1 MKNKDIGIDLGTA
14 NILIYVKGEGIVL
27 SEPSVV
33 AMDKD
38 TGKVLAIGK
47 KAHEMLGRTPGSVIA
62 VKPLKDGVIADFDK
76 TEIMLDYFI
85 KKIKGKTIF
94 SKPRILI
101 CCPSNITQVEKNA
114 IKEVAERTGAKKVYV
129 EEEPKVAAIGAGL
142 SIDMPTGNMV
152 IDIGGG
158 TTDIAVLSLNGIVYS
173 ESIKLAGNTFD
184 TDIIKYIKNKYKLLI
199 GEVTAE
205 QVKIKIGTVSS
216 KEKEKKMEV
225 RGRDLLTGL
234 PKTITVT
241 SNEIKEA
248 IKDSTEMIVRTA
260 KLVLEKIEPELAAD
274 IIDKGI
280 VLTGGGALL
289 DGLDKLIEKEIKVP
303 TKVAESPL
311 TCVVEGTGII
321 LDNLR

>member
-38 TGKVLAIGK
+38 TGKVLAIGE

-184 TDIIKYIKNKYKLLI
+184 TDII

-248 IKDSTEMIVRTA
+248 IKDSTEMIVHAA

-311 TCVVEGTGII
+311 TCVAEGTGII
-321 LDNLR
+321 LDNLI

>member
-1 MKNKDIGIDLGTA
+1 MRNKDIGIDLGTA

-33 AMDKD
+33 AIDKES
-38 TGKVLAIGK
+38 GKVLAIGT

-62 VKPLKDGVIADFDK
+62 IRPLKDGVIADFDK

-94 SKPRILI
+94 SRPRILI

-114 IKEVAERTGAKKVYV
+114 IREVAERTGAKKVYV
-129 EEEPKVAAIGAGL
+129 EEEPKVAAVGAGL
-142 SIDMPTGNMV
+142 SIDMPSGNMV

-173 ESIKLAGNTFD
+173 ESIKIAGNTFD
-184 TDIIKYIKNKYKLLI
+184 TDIIKYIKSKYKLLI

-205 QVKIKIGTVSS
+205 KIKIKIGTVLEST
-216 KEKEKKMEV
+216 KEKTMKV

-234 PKTITVT
+234 PKTITFSSKEVR
-241 SNEIKEA
+241 EA
-248 IKDSTEMIVRTA
+248 IKESVDMIIHGA
-260 KLVLEKIEPELAAD
+260 KMVLEKIEPEISAD

-289 DGLDKLIEKEIKVP
+289 EGLDKLIEQEIKVP
-303 TKVAESPL
+303 TKIAESPL
-311 TCVVEGTGII
+311 TCVAEGTGII
-321 LDNLR
+321 LDNLP

>member
-1 MKNKDIGIDLGTA
+1 MRNKDIGIDLGTA
-14 NILIYVKGEGIVL
+14 NILIYVRGEGIVL

-33 AMDKD
+33 ALDSD
-38 TGKVLAIGK
+38 SGKVLAVGQR
-47 KAHEMLGRTPGSVIA
+47 AHEMLGRTPGSVIA

-114 IKEVAERTGAKKVYV
+114 IREVAERTGAKRVYV
-129 EEEPKVAAIGAGL
+129 EEEPKVAAVGAGL
-142 SIDMPTGNMV
+142 EIGMPSGNMV
-152 IDIGGG
+152 IDVGGG
-158 TTDIAVLSLNGIVYS
+158 TTDIAVLSLDGIVYS
-173 ESIKLAGNTFD
+173 ESIKVAGNTLD
-184 TDIIKYIKNKYKLLI
+184 VDIIKYIKNKYKLLI

-205 QVKIKIGTVSS
+205 QIKIKVGTVLETA
-216 KEKEKKMEV
+216 KNKTIKV

-234 PKTITVT
+234 PKTIEIT
-241 SNEIKEA
+241 SEEVRQAIKE
-248 IKDSTEMIVRTA
+248 SVYMIIHAT
-260 KLVLEKIEPELAAD
+260 KMVLENIEPEISAD

-303 TKVAESPL
+303 VKVAQSPL
-311 TCVVEGTGII
+311 TCVAEGTGII
-321 LDNLR
+321 LENLS

>member
-1 MKNKDIGIDLGTA
+1 MRNKDIGIDLGTA

-33 AMDKD
+33 AIDKES
-38 TGKVLAIGK
+38 GKVLAIGT

-62 VKPLKDGVIADFDK
+62 IRPLKDGVIADFDK

-94 SKPRILI
+94 SRPRILI

-114 IKEVAERTGAKKVYV
+114 IREAAERTGAKKVYV
-129 EEEPKVAAIGAGL
+129 EEEPKVAAVGAGL
-142 SIDMPTGNMV
+142 SIDMPSGNMV

-173 ESIKLAGNTFD
+173 ESIKIAGNTFD
-184 TDIIKYIKNKYKLLI
+184 TDIIKYIKSKYKLLI

-205 QVKIKIGTVSS
+205 KIKIKIGTVLEST
-216 KEKEKKMEV
+216 KEKTMKV

-234 PKTITVT
+234 PKTITFSSKEVR
-241 SNEIKEA
+241 EA
-248 IKDSTEMIVRTA
+248 IKESVDMIIHGA
-260 KLVLEKIEPELAAD
+260 KMVLEKIEPEISAD

-289 DGLDKLIEKEIKVP
+289 EGLDKLIEQEIKVP
-303 TKVAESPL
+303 TKIAESPL
-311 TCVVEGTGII
+311 TCVAEGTGII
-321 LDNLR
+321 LDNLP

>member
-1 MKNKDIGIDLGTA
+1 MNNKDIGIDLGTA

-33 AMDKD
+33 AIDKN
-38 TGKVLAIGK
+38 TNEVIAVGK
-47 KAHEMLGRTPGSVIA
+47 KAYKMLGKTPDSVIA

-76 TEIMLDYFI
+76 TEVMLDYFI
-85 KKIKGKTIF
+85 KKIKGKTLF

-101 CCPSNITQVEKNA
+101 CCPSNVTQVEKRA
-114 IKEVAERTGAKKVYV
+114 IKEVAEKTGAKKVYL

-142 SIDMPTGNMV
+142 EISLPTGNMV

-173 ESIKLAGNTFD
+173 ESIKVAGNALD
-184 TDIIKYIKNKYKLLI
+184 QDIIKYIKKKHKLLI

-205 QVKIKIGTVSS
+205 KIKIKIGTVL
-216 KEKEKKMEV
+216 EKEKTMKV
-225 RGRDLLTGL
+225 RGRDVLSGL
-234 PKTITVT
+234 PKTISIS
-241 SNEIKEA
+241 SNEVKEA
-248 IKDSTEMIVRTA
+248 IESSIKVIIHGI
-260 KLVLEKIEPELAAD
+260 KGVLEKIEPELSAD

-280 VLTGGGALL
+280 VLTGGGSLL

-303 TKVAESPL
+303 IKVAEKPL
-311 TCVVEGTGII
+311 SCVAIGTGIM
-321 LDNLR
+321 LDNLE